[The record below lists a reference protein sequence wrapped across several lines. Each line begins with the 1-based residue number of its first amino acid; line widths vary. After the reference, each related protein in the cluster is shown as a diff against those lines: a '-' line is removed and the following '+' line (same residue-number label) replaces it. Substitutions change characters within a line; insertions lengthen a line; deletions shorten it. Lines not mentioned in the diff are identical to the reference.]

1 MSKKAAAFFAILAMM
16 GTMLVLPSNWGLA
29 APLYGLLAI
38 GVGGIVWFALIDFKP
53 AKRSRPADDEAPDRK
68 LEEPASRA

>member
-16 GTMLVLPSNWGLA
+16 GTMFALPRSWGFA

-38 GVGGIVWFALIDFKP
+38 GVGGIVWFALRDLDSGR
-53 AKRSRPADDEAPDRK
+53 RSRPADDEKSERK
-68 LEEPASRA
+68 LE